1 MRITELTV
9 TTEAQNTD
17 FLAIDD
23 ATLGTRKIAPD
34 DLVLGSIGSAL
45 DNYVSYGVDTVTT
58 EKQANA
64 RYNLGIGLATTESE
78 GLVQLYNGVDSTST
92 TKAATAAA
100 VKLAYEH
107 GGGGGSGPITVYTS
121 VSNIGLTPGSA
132 TVSGIWSAMSS
143 ESMLLCEVTD
153 LSSGER
159 PFTTASG
166 TLQVYKKG
174 TSSGF
179 IEIHGKKDADGD
191 WRMFIA
197 SNAVPSGTWIFTE
210 NSSVTGTVTEG
221 DITPTTTTDNFYL
234 ARIGQVVYF
243 MIRFK
248 PNVSNASLII
258 CTLPTGFRPT
268 ARIVVP
274 ALRVWSRASAST
286 APETLAVVILN
297 TGAVQ
302 VNTSSGALTD
312 EYFIQTSFPII

>member
-78 GLVQLYNGVDSTST
+78 GLVQLYDGVDSTST

-121 VSNIGLTPGSA
+121 VSDIGLTPGSA
-132 TVSGIWSAMSS
+132 TVSGIWSAMSA
-143 ESMLLCEVTD
+143 ESMLLCEVTE
-153 LSSGER
+153 LASGER
-159 PFTTASG
+159 PFTTAAG

-174 TSSGF
+174 SSSGF

-191 WRMFIA
+191 WRMFIT
-197 SNAVPSGTWIFTE
+197 SNAVPSGTWIFTA
-210 NSSVTGTVTEG
+210 NSSVTGTVTAG
-221 DITPTTTTDNFYL
+221 GITPTTTTDNFYL
-234 ARIGQVVYF
+234 VKIGQVVYF

-248 PNVSNASLII
+248 PNVASSGLKI
-258 CTLPTGFRPT
+258 CTLPTGFRPA
-268 ARIVVP
+268 ARVVTC
-274 ALRVWSRASAST
+274 AFRVWNRVNIGT
-286 APETLAVVILN
+286 TPETLVVSISSG
-297 TGAVQ
+297 GAVE
-302 VNTSSGALTD
+302 VNSSSGAISD
-312 EYFIQTSFPII
+312 DFFIQTSFPII